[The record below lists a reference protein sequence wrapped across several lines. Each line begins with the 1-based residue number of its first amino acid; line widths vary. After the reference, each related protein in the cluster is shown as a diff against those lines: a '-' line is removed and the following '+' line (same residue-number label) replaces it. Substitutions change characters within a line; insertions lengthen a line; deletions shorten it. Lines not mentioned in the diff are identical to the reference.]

1 MSKTRYFVTDGRSVV
16 RYFKSEP
23 DAFLF
28 YTYHGCKGMMQKI
41 HSETGIII
49 DQVVKLYA
57 GYYWRSG
64 RPINLGS
71 DPAMI
76 TTINNYLSGRS
87 GQFSAVTIE
96 STILV
101 ERSAYGSPI
110 QEQARPVDVTP
121 TTTAPGAKSDAV
133 TEKPTDHTTAKVT
146 SAADTTTPHAPTAT
160 SEELAELERLRN
172 YVKMHVAITEDE
184 VRKRHEELEREWRA
198 ADAERARLERER
210 QKRERAIEREAEE
223 RRKFEAGKTTYRMIR
238 REVIEGKTKIGDIP
252 SMFKHSYEAYK
263 RLDDMGVLDL
273 PDDPR
278 SNRMSEWDQFQDI
291 VEEIKEEEFERDRDR
306 YVVIRDS
313 INDGRMEESEIEP
326 MFMPKYNTFSVL
338 DQSGELNATCAYE
351 LFVDLLSTYMQETNQ
366 SKWGFDKDISY
377 MSDVVT
383 DPRAHQASEQEEK
396 QASGAAEEESKE
408 RILTAEEAHEK
419 YGAVGGTAAI
429 LAADMP
435 KFASFLESLP
445 EDD

>member
-16 RYFKSEP
+16 RQFKSEP

-28 YTYHGCKGMMQKI
+28 YTYHGCKGVMQKL

-76 TTINNYLSGRS
+76 TTINNYLSGRAE
-87 GQFSAVTIE
+87 QFSAVAIE
-96 STILV
+96 TTILE
-101 ERSAYGSPI
+101 ERSAYSSPI
-110 QEQARPVDVTP
+110 QEQVRPVDVTS
-121 TTTAPGAKSDAV
+121 TTIVPSANSATV
-133 TEKPTDHTTAKVT
+133 TEKPTDHTAVENT
-146 SAADTTTPHAPTAT
+146 SAADTTPQAPTAT

-172 YVKMHVAITEDE
+172 YVKMHVAVTEDE
-184 VRKRHEELEREWRA
+184 VRKRHEELECEWKA

-252 SMFKHSYEAYK
+252 AMFKHSYEAYK

-278 SNRMSEWDQFQDI
+278 SNRMSEWDHYQDI

-313 INDGRMEESEIEP
+313 INDDRMEESEIEP
-326 MFMPKYNTFSVL
+326 LFMPKYNTFTVL
-338 DQSGELNATCAYE
+338 DQSGELNAKCAYE
-351 LFVDLLSTYMQETNQ
+351 LFVDLLSTYLQETNQ

-396 QASGAAEEESKE
+396 QASGVAEEESKE

-435 KFASFLESLP
+435 KFASFLENLP